1 MPRDFTIDCE
11 AVRGLLAERLAADTA
26 GVDADALLAAASAT
40 GKPGALRARVPLA
53 DPRLH
58 ALALMLVMARAGDPA
73 RALTLSAQAIE
84 RRPGPVLHR
93 FVEDLERAARAAEPA
108 GPLLDGDG
116 NAIVFVVSFPRS
128 GSTRFLNIMAGA
140 FPGSRFTAFLSEGRY
155 VSPWGAGCAAKG
167 PVFVKDHAL
176 KDAYRH
182 NRVLYLVRDGRDCML
197 SFNDFRLRRAA
208 GGGAEAGADTLAAV
222 VEGGDAGP
230 PFGGWPAE
238 VNKAL
243 QWRAAGCDIALLP
256 YDALVGPQGF
266 EVTAAALAGA
276 GITLTAERYE
286 AGLANAAQK
295 ETALRANGAGWGRE
309 RIYPAGSLMDRW
321 LDASGASKWQAL
333 LRPQDKAMLHNA
345 GFTGP
350 LMRAGFEKDE
360 NWWHT

>member
-1 MPRDFTIDCE
+1 MPRDCTIDCD
-11 AVRGLLAERLAADTA
+11 AVRDLLAERLAADTGA
-26 GVDADALLAAASAT
+26 VGADALLAAARAA
-40 GKPGALRARVPLA
+40 GALGPLRARQPLA

-58 ALALMLVMARAGDPA
+58 ALALMLVMARDGEPA

-93 FVEDLERAARAAEPA
+93 FVEELEGAARAAGPA
-108 GPLLDGDG
+108 GPLLDHDG
-116 NAIVFVVSFPRS
+116 NPVVFVVSFPRS

-140 FPGSRFTAFLSEGRY
+140 FAGSRFTAFLSEGRY

-167 PVFVKDHAL
+167 PVFVKDHEL

-182 NRVLYLVRDGRDCML
+182 NPVLYLVRDGRDCML

-208 GGGAEAGADTLAAV
+208 GGGAEAGADTLAGV
-222 VEGGDAGP
+222 VKGGDAGP

-243 QWRAAGCDIALLP
+243 QWRAAGRDIVLLS
-256 YDALVGPQGF
+256 YDALMGPQGF
-266 EVTAAALAGA
+266 DVTAAALAGA
-276 GITLTAERYE
+276 GIDLTAERYE

-295 ETALRANGAGWGRE
+295 ETALRANSAGWGRE
-309 RIYPAGSLMDRW
+309 RIYPPGSLMDRW
-321 LDASGASKWQAL
+321 LDTSGPSKWRAL
-333 LRPQDKAMLHNA
+333 LRPQDKAMLHHA
-345 GFTGP
+345 GFTEP
-350 LMRAGFEKDE
+350 LVRAGFEKDE